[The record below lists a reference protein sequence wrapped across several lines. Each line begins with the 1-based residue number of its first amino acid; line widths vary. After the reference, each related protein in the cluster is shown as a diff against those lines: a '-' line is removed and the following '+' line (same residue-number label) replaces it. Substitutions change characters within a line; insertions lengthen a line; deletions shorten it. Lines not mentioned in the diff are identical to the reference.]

1 MLYIKVIGNANK
13 GDKAMTEQQT
23 QKLFSTF
30 INAIMEKCAEELG
43 VSLDTLRFA
52 YINNPDVRS
61 DLDSIFERHINELGS
76 AA

>member
-1 MLYIKVIGNANK
+1 
-13 GDKAMTEQQT
+13 MTEQQT

-30 INAIMEKCAEELG
+30 INAIMEKCAKELG
-43 VSLDTLRFA
+43 VSIDTLRFA

-61 DLDSIFERHINELGS
+61 DLNNIFERHINDL